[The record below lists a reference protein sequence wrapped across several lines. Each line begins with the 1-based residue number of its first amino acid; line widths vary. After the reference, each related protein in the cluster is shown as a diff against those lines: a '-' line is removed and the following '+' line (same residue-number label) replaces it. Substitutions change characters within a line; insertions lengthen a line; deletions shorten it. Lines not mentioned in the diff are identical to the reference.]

1 MGGKIM
7 NRYSSY
13 ENYILHDLE
22 KAQKRIDMYH
32 DEMFAAAQRIRSLEC
47 DIANKNIV
55 IGNLEKTINSL
66 KERLKNHV

>member
-1 MGGKIM
+1 M

-32 DEMFAAAQRIRSLEC
+32 DEMFDAAKKIRALEC
-47 DIANKNIV
+47 DIANKNMV
-55 IGNLEKTINSL
+55 ITNLEKKIDSL
-66 KERLKNHV
+66 KEKLKNHV